1 MSQKRLFRLLHRSNQ
16 RRMNDS
22 EGLQSAVRSTSIISV
37 AIMVSRILGLVREQ
51 VVAYFF
57 GATVVTDA
65 IYAAFRIH
73 NLMRDLFGE
82 GVLSKAFLTTFK
94 MTEIEDGEDS
104 AWQLS
109 NRIFNGTAQDIILK
123 TLIGIL
129 VSFDVM

>member
-1 MSQKRLFRLLHRSNQ
+1 
-16 RRMNDS
+16 MNDS

-51 VVAYFF
+51 VIAYFF

-65 IYAAFRIH
+65 FYAAFRIP

-109 NRIFNGTAQDIILK
+109 NRIFNGTALILS
-123 TLIGIL
+123 LIHI
-129 VSFDVM
+129 

>member
-1 MSQKRLFRLLHRSNQ
+1 
-16 RRMNDS
+16 MNDS

-65 IYAAFRIH
+65 FYAAFRIP

-82 GVLSKAFLTTFK
+82 GVLSKAFITTFK

-109 NRIFNGTAQDIILK
+109 YRFFNGTALF
-123 TLIGIL
+123 LFL
-129 VSFDVM
+129 LSLL